1 MILTERSM
9 EHKNVPI
16 ATSELIVQRIRYSD
30 ISRTTGVITTCRKS
44 EEGNIRDQSRSNNS
58 VFTDGQLLFLSVD
71 KIKQPLLIPII

>member
-1 MILTERSM
+1 M

-16 ATSELIVQRIRYSD
+16 ATSRPELTAQRIRYSD
-30 ISRTTGVITTCRKS
+30 ISRTAGVITTCRKS